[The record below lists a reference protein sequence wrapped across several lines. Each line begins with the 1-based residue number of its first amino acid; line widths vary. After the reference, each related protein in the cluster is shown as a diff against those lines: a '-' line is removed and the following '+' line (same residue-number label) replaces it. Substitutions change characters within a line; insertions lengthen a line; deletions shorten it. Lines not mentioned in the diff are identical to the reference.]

1 MVELGFEKGDL
12 RIGRLDLQS
21 LAGDGFFGSF
31 DAKNKAKAAPT
42 TRSIILF
49 SESFLVPLIPR
60 THLRAAQVD
69 TVEEELES
77 LGREGEGGH
86 SGLGG
91 ERP

>member
-1 MVELGFEKGDL
+1 MVELGFEKAVGL
-12 RIGRLDLQS
+12 PERLDLKS
-21 LAGDGFFGSF
+21 LAGDGLFSRF
-31 DAKNKAKAAPT
+31 DTKNKAKSAPT

-77 LGREGEGGH
+77 LGREGEGGE